1 MVIVFLQVEGNIF
14 VVYNMGQL
22 DLPVGEPY
30 HKVNDGK
37 YHVIRFTRSGAN
49 ATLQIDKWDRATKVP
64 IRGKVLLLLL
74 ICLSLHSDTQ
84 KREYD
89 QEMPQSHFT
98 DEPIALRG
106 RHIRTQKNKDKHMK
120 IRNVIKVK
128 ELVLSFLVGSWV
140 DPEGG
145 QEVWTPLKNH
155 KNIGFLKILVR
166 IP

>member
-64 IRGKVLLLLL
+64 IRGNVLLLLL
-74 ICLSLHSDTQ
+74 ICLHS
-84 KREYD
+84 
-89 QEMPQSHFT
+89 
-98 DEPIALRG
+98 
-106 RHIRTQKNKDKHMK
+106 HI
-120 IRNVIKVK
+120 VK
-128 ELVLSFLVGSWV
+128 L
-140 DPEGG
+140 
-145 QEVWTPLKNH
+145 T
-155 KNIGFLKILVR
+155 
-166 IP
+166 